1 MMFARTKHRT
11 VHFDKPFWISG
22 ISEMVTAGD
31 YIIDEDEELIEGLS
45 WSAYRRVATFITL
58 PATSEN
64 KYCAR
69 LMPIDPEE
77 LEGLIAF
84 DRRNAEAPPQI

>member
-1 MMFARTKHRT
+1 MFARTKHRT

-22 ISEMVTAGD
+22 LSEMVTAGD
-31 YIIDEDEELIEGLS
+31 YAVDEEEELIEGLS

-58 PATSEN
+58 PATTEN
-64 KYCAR
+64 KYRMR
-69 LMPIDPEE
+69 LVPIDPEE

-84 DRRNAEAPPQI
+84 DQRDAAASSNL

>member
-1 MMFARTKHRT
+1 MYARTKHRT

-22 ISEMVTAGD
+22 LSEMVTAGD
-31 YIIDEDEELIEGLS
+31 YVVDEDEELIEGLS

-58 PATSEN
+58 PATSAN
-64 KYCAR
+64 KHRMR

-77 LEGLIAF
+77 LEGLIAL
-84 DRRNAEAPPQI
+84 DRRNAEARSQL